1 VVEITIF
8 VEGGVAPS
16 LANPQLTPDSTV
28 VLRESFNSLFSQ
40 RIDPKKFNLV
50 VVPIGGYLNVPVLFL
65 PEASKND
72 KAIALLDFAEPA
84 DDLEKAVRTG
94 ISKHSTLIFDKNDP
108 DVFRSECIIEL
119 GLAGYRERVFFMN
132 REMEAWILS
141 QPEEIEKYGTA
152 KDFIRKIPEETISG
166 HASLRVLHPS
176 LIKDP
181 KMALNTIFI
190 EFFDQQKRMRDGRLR
205 SKAKQYIP
213 SKDGP
218 RMIAMLTLEKLMEV
232 FPDAK
237 NLVEWIWS
245 LPTSPLS
252 AAPSPD

>member
-65 PEASKND
+65 PEA
-72 KAIALLDFAEPA
+72 
-84 DDLEKAVRTG
+84 
-94 ISKHSTLIFDKNDP
+94 
-108 DVFRSECIIEL
+108 
-119 GLAGYRERVFFMN
+119 
-132 REMEAWILS
+132 
-141 QPEEIEKYGTA
+141 
-152 KDFIRKIPEETISG
+152 
-166 HASLRVLHPS
+166 
-176 LIKDP
+176 
-181 KMALNTIFI
+181 
-190 EFFDQQKRMRDGRLR
+190 
-205 SKAKQYIP
+205 
-213 SKDGP
+213 
-218 RMIAMLTLEKLMEV
+218 
-232 FPDAK
+232 K